1 MAIVEFQVL
10 KTYTVNGRVFEHG
23 LYSAD
28 DECDHN
34 VIGANGGGRKCTKC
48 TGWFCY

>member
-10 KTYTVNGRVFEHG
+10 ETYTVNGRVFEHG
-23 LYSAD
+23 LYAAD
-28 DECDHN
+28 DQCDHN
-34 VIGANGGGRKCTKC
+34 IKSLWSGVKCTKC